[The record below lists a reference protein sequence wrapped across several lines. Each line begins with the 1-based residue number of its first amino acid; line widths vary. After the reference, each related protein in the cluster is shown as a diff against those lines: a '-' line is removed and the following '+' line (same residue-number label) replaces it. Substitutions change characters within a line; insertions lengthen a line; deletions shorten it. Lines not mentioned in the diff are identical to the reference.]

1 MPAKG
6 IFKKKH
12 TQKNL
17 KELKLKLK
25 SCIKKVKSYIKLYKK
40 VKKKNHEEKPNS
52 WHLGSQLA
60 SFTHHPVILLYSFFS
75 LILDLEGPFTISS
88 FSNSTRIEKQKTR
101 VKKTKPVFSWLFQGR
116 LPARGEE
123 QLQSQ

>member
-40 VKKKNHEEKPNS
+40 VKKKNHEEKP
-52 WHLGSQLA
+52 
-60 SFTHHPVILLYSFFS
+60 ILYVEW
-75 LILDLEGPFTISS
+75 I
-88 FSNSTRIEKQKTR
+88 KQKEMR
-101 VKKTKPVFSWLFQGR
+101 IK
-116 LPARGEE
+116 ED
-123 QLQSQ
+123 

>member
-40 VKKKNHEEKPNS
+40 VKKKTMKRS
-52 WHLGSQLA
+52 QFFTWSGSNKRKCA
-60 SFTHHPVILLYSFFS
+60 
-75 LILDLEGPFTISS
+75 
-88 FSNSTRIEKQKTR
+88 
-101 VKKTKPVFSWLFQGR
+101 
-116 LPARGEE
+116 
-123 QLQSQ
+123 